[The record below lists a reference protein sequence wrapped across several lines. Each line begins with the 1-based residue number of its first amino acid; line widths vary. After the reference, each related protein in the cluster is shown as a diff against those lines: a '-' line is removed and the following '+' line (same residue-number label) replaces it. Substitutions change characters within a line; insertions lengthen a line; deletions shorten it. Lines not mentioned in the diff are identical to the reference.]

1 MTARQLY
8 DEYQLDEGTRAFTGH
23 AMALH
28 RDDTYL
34 DRY

>member
-1 MTARQLY
+1 MSQLY
-8 DEYQLDEGTRAFTGH
+8 EEFGLDDNTQSFTGH

-34 DRY
+34 HK